1 MTDLQERASTDNPAA
16 NKLLK
21 AEFESA
27 LTKLTGLSAQY
38 CDAAW
43 FTLSTDLI
51 KNVQDARQTALTY
64 AKRFTLFDY
73 KQPIFELTPQTKE
86 KIVQTTLGITCNDLP
101 AYVNEAETLA
111 DFIENL
117 NENAR
122 DCDLVRMDCSNCTYL
137 GTWRDINIVEAAGI
151 LLN

>member
-1 MTDLQERASTDNPAA
+1 MTGLKKPTATGSPTANNP
-16 NKLLK
+16 LK

-27 LTKLTGLSAQY
+27 LAKLTGLSAQY

-64 AKRFTLFDY
+64 AKRFTQFDY

-86 KIVQTTLGITCNDLP
+86 KIVQTTLGINCNDLP

-111 DFIENL
+111 EFIANL

-122 DCDLVRMDCSNCTYL
+122 DCDLVRMDCGNCTYL